1 MKRILQRFLSLK
13 ENTDYDKTIATVSDG
28 VSLQGY
34 NLWLLLCSTMLASIG
49 LDTNSTAVIIGAML
63 ISPLMSPI
71 LGVGLS
77 TGTHNRSLLMRSLRD
92 LLLAVI
98 ISLAASVIYF
108 ILSPL

>member
-1 MKRILQRFLSLK
+1 MKKFFSKLFSLK
-13 ENTDYDKTIATVSDG
+13 ENTDYDKTISVISSG
-28 VSLQGY
+28 VTLSGY

-77 TGTHNRSLLMRSLRD
+77 VGNSR
-92 LLLAVI
+92 
-98 ISLAASVIYF
+98 
-108 ILSPL
+108 